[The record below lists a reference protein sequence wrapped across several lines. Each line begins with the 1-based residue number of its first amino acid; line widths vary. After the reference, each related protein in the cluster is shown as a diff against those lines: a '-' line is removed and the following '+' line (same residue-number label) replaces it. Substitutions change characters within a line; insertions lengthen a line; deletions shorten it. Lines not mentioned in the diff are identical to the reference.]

1 MGTSQTSSGKGVAD
15 EQHSLARTVV
25 LHLLPG
31 ALMVAFYVVAG
42 PVVRDLG
49 LPSLMAIYLAILF
62 VLIPFELGYLL
73 YRARK
78 DGSSLG
84 SVVQYQEPVPR
95 AHFVALVFGLLAWSG
110 IFYVLIYPPLDTFFI
125 ENVFSWLP
133 ESFFLAEDFSQYS
146 TAALLITWAFGLV
159 AIAIVGPIVEEV
171 YFRGYLLPRI
181 SRFGAGAPRES

>member
-1 MGTSQTSSGKGVAD
+1 MGTSQTSSGKSVAD
-15 EQHSLARTVV
+15 EQHSLAPTAV

-84 SVVQYQEPVPR
+84 SVVQYREPVPR